1 MSSQNTTTSC
11 RRSHTDSIASEAAL
25 RSAPPMIHGVRRPSG
40 PKVWSEPTAI
50 QAFMKKL
57 STMPSAMVRARPAT
71 RPSPTSWSMRCGMS
85 TTSSA
90 AIGAANSSEPSAKPA
105 VRRLTCNVFGLLPSG
120 AVIGSRRSRKE
131 DSRFGTAASRCAAAV
146 SGEPPSARRAA
157 CTSGRSLEASGT
169 RGRCC
174 TARRFRAALA
184 SGVSVFS

>member
-1 MSSQNTTTSC
+1 MSSQNTMTSC

-25 RSAPPMIHGVRRPSG
+25 RNAPLMIHGVRRPSG

-105 VRRLTCNVFGLLPSG
+105 VRRLTCNVFGLLPS
-120 AVIGSRRSRKE
+120 
-131 DSRFGTAASRCAAAV
+131 AAV